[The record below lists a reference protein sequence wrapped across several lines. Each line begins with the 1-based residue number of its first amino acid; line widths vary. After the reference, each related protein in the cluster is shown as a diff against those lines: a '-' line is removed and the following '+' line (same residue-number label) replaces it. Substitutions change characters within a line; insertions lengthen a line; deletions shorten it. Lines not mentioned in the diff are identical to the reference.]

1 MDRPRILVTGT
12 GSLIGQAVIKS
23 ILGSKVKENV
33 SLFGCD
39 YFENTVGSYWCEK
52 NFILPDLLNPLQ
64 IDNWRKR
71 IYEIVTQYKIEI
83 IFVGVDFELL
93 YFADIKK
100 DLKENYQCT
109 VIVSD
114 REVIEIGN
122 DKYRTYEF
130 LCDNGIPAPKT
141 YLLENVSDSL
151 IEFPLIVKPRVG
163 ARSRGVEIVNDRMK
177 LDSFCQQHLNQG
189 YIAQELVGTDSTEYT
204 CGVLYWNG
212 ECRHSIVLKRR
223 LKEGNTMLAEYSS
236 SEEGC
241 ITHYIR
247 EIANRLKPYGSCNL
261 QLRVDCKDQPKLF
274 EINPRFSGTTYMR
287 ALFGYNEVEF
297 LICKILDWEEPMM
310 SKKNGKVIRYYD
322 ERLI

>member
-1 MDRPRILVTGT
+1 MDKPRILVTGT
-12 GSLIGQAVIKS
+12 GSLIGQAIIKS
-23 ILGSKVKENV
+23 ILSSKIRENV
-33 SLFGCD
+33 TLFGGD
-39 YFENTVGSYWCEK
+39 YFENTIGSYWCEK
-52 NFILPDLLNPLQ
+52 NFILPDLLNPLE
-64 IDNWRKR
+64 IDNWKHK
-71 IYEIVTQYKIEI
+71 IYEIVMQYKIQI

-109 VIVSD
+109 VVVSD

-122 DKYRTYEF
+122 DKYRTYQF
-130 LCDNGIPAPKT
+130 LCDNGIPAPQT
-141 YLLENVSDSL
+141 YLLESISDSL
-151 IEFPLIVKPRVG
+151 IEYPFIVKPRVG
-163 ARSRGVEIVNDRMK
+163 ARSRGVEIIKNGIE
-177 LDSFCQQHLNQG
+177 LDSFCQKYLNQG
-189 YIAQELVGTDSTEYT
+189 YIAQELVGTDNTEYT

-212 ECRHSIVLKRR
+212 ECKHSIVLKRK
-223 LKEGNTMLAEYSS
+223 LKEGNTMLAEYNS
-236 SEEGC
+236 SEEES

-247 EIANRLKPYGSCNL
+247 EIANKLKHYGSCNL
-261 QLRVDCKDQPKLF
+261 QLRIDCKGQPKLF

-297 LICKILDWEEPMM
+297 LICKILDWKEPMM